1 VLIRPYRTSDASAL
15 KFMAIQ
21 SGFPYPDL
29 DSPMIESCLVV
40 EDENGEPIAAIAA
53 QRLVE
58 LYLFKHQGLRPAL
71 FMSILRQ
78 MHEAMAKELR
88 SRGYRTAEAFLPPG
102 ICERFGR
109 RLERSFGWVKNWPS
123 YGRIL

>member
-1 VLIRPYRTSDASAL
+1 MTIRPYRASDAAAL
-15 KFMAIQ
+15 QFMANQ
-21 SGFPYPDL
+21 TGFPYPDL

-40 EDENGEPIAAIAA
+40 EDEKGEVIAALAA

-58 LYLFKHQGLRPAL
+58 LYLFRNKALRPAL
-71 FMSILRQ
+71 FMRILEQ

-88 SRGYRTAEAFLPPG
+88 GRGYRAAEAFLPPG

-123 YGRIL
+123 YGRTL

>member
-1 VLIRPYRTSDASAL
+1 MIIRPYRASDASTL
-15 KFMAIQ
+15 QFMANQ

-29 DSPMIESCLVV
+29 DSPMIEACLVV
-40 EDENGEPIAAIAA
+40 EDENGQPVAAIAA
-53 QRLVE
+53 QRICE
-58 LYLFKHQGLRPAL
+58 LYLFKEQHLRPAL

-88 SRGYRTAEAFLPPG
+88 GCGYRAAEAFLPPG

-123 YGRIL
+123 YGRTL